1 MAVALSRFMYKG
13 ASTSSQPTLA
23 AQATPILRGSRKRW
37 SMRPSSRQCCRLRTR
52 SGSLPLST
60 TVMQKGTSRVVWFRA
75 SMVAQV
81 AVGRLNTGMTT
92 LLTGPV
98 LQTGP
103 VGAAA
108 AAKTS
113 IEMPS
118 YAPTW

>member
-1 MAVALSRFMYKG
+1 MVNAAFFPPVLQAAHQVRFAAVVHHRNA
-13 ASTSSQPTLA
+13 
-23 AQATPILRGSRKRW
+23 
-37 SMRPSSRQCCRLRTR
+37 
-52 SGSLPLST
+52 
-60 TVMQKGTSRVVWFRA
+60 KGTSRVVWFRA

-92 LLTGPV
+92 LRTGPV